1 MAHPLLLDIANRIVQ
16 FYEKQD
22 GKRCIQAPGSH
33 KGEAEMSFIRNQW
46 YGAIWSQ
53 DLGDKPVARRIL
65 DKPIVLF
72 RTGDGTVAALDD
84 VCPHRFVP
92 LSLGKVVRGNH
103 IQCAYHGLEFD
114 SSGACT
120 HNPHTNGRI
129 PPAARTTGYRAADRH
144 GMIWVWLGEEEADP
158 ALIPDFSVLD
168 HADPG
173 LMSTRE
179 WLEIDA
185 NYTLMVD
192 NLLDLSHACILHE
205 GILGNDEMANASITV
220 EEVEGDLMVRRLMTD
235 VPPPRLLDLMY
246 RADGQRIDSWAD
258 IRLMG
263 VSSLLNHIGA
273 TEPGRGRSGGTG
285 MYGAHILT
293 PIDGKRTLYHFCSV
307 RINPVE
313 RSEADNLAIRKQ
325 MIALRNMAFS
335 EQDAVVMKAQQVAL
349 DDPAIDTSRPAM
361 FDVDIGSTRYA
372 QRIRALLKAEAGTE
386 PLG

>member
-1 MAHPLLLDIANRIVQ
+1 
-16 FYEKQD
+16 
-22 GKRCIQAPGSH
+22 
-33 KGEAEMSFIRNQW
+33 MSFIRNQW

-53 DLGDKPVARRIL
+53 DLGDAPVARRL
-65 DKPIVLF
+65 LGKPLVLF
-72 RTGDGTVAALDD
+72 RTHDGNVAALDD

-92 LSLGKVVRGNH
+92 LSLGKIVRGEH
-103 IQCAYHGLEFD
+103 IRCAYHGLEFD
-114 SSGACT
+114 STGTCR

-129 PPAARTTGYRAADRH
+129 PPAARTASYSAEERH
-144 GMIWVWLGEEEADP
+144 GMVWVWLGDKRPDP

-168 HADPG
+168 NAAPG

-185 NYTLMVD
+185 NYMLMVD

-205 GILGNDEMANASITV
+205 DILGNDEMADARITV
-220 EEVEGDLMVRRLMTD
+220 EEVEGDLMVRRLMSD
-235 VPPPRLLDLMY
+235 VPAPRLLDLMY
-246 RADGQRIDSWAD
+246 RADGRHIDSWAD

-263 VSSLLNHIGA
+263 ASALLNHIGA
-273 TEPGRGRSGGTG
+273 TEPGQGREGGTG

-293 PIDGKRTLYHFCSV
+293 PIDEKRTLYHFCSV

-313 RSEADNLAIRKQ
+313 RNEEDNLAIRKQ
-325 MIALRNMAFS
+325 MVALRNMAFS
-335 EQDAVVMKAQQVAL
+335 EQDAVVMKAQQRAL

-372 QRIRALLKAEAGTE
+372 QRIQSLLKAEADAHST
-386 PLG
+386 